1 MPWESVIDV
10 NLNRLTES
18 LKFLEDYIRFEMK
31 VPVLLSRIR
40 IMRKEFFQFK
50 KMLPIENLI
59 SHRKSETDPGRKSAF
74 DNIPRINEQDLI
86 FANFSRAKESARIIE
101 EILRQRNKKLMRNI
115 KKIRFQIYDLEKLVI
130 ETRQKKFNPQLYA
143 IIDEKY
149 LNRLP
154 LKKMINILE
163 HNGATM
169 LQLRI
174 KNLSDREFYNYAIKI
189 KKLIRSPRL
198 KFIINN
204 RVDIALGINAD
215 GVHLGQDDIPVSH
228 ARKILGEKFIIGASA
243 HSFKQAIDA
252 QNAGADYLG
261 VGAIFPTMT
270 KYDAKV
276 CGLDLVNQLSKKI
289 EIPIIGIGG
298 INNKNYQ
305 KVIRAGA
312 SGIAVASYLFEGD
325 LQRNLRSLIF

>member
-1 MPWESVIDV
+1 MSWESVIDV

-18 LKFLEDYIRFEMK
+18 LKFLEDYIRFETK
-31 VPVLLSRIR
+31 VPVLLNRIR
-40 IMRKEFFQFK
+40 IIRKEFFQLK

-59 SHRKSETDPGRKSAF
+59 SYRKSEIDPGRKSVF
-74 DNIPRINEQDLI
+74 DNIPRTNEMDLI
-86 FANFSRAKESARIIE
+86 VANFSRAKESARIIE
-101 EILRQRNKKLMRNI
+101 EILRQGNKKLMRYI

-149 LNRLP
+149 LNRFP
-154 LKKMINILE
+154 LKKMIDILE

-174 KNLSDREFYNYAIKI
+174 KNFSDREFYNYAIKI
-189 KKLIRSPRL
+189 KKLIQSPHF

-215 GVHLGQDDIPVSH
+215 GVHLGQDDIPVSY
-228 ARKILGEKFIIGASA
+228 ARKILGEKFIIGASV
-243 HSFKQAIDA
+243 HSFKQAIAA

-261 VGAIFPTMT
+261 VGAVFPTMT
-270 KYDAKV
+270 KYDTKV
-276 CGLDLVNQLSKKI
+276 CGLDLVNRLSKKI
-289 EIPIIGIGG
+289 KIPIIGIGG

-325 LQRNLRSLIF
+325 LQINLRSLRF